1 MSEVKAHPRRPG
13 PDAAGAA
20 SSEARDDFEE
30 AARSSWYTMVVPDMS
45 ERD

>member
-30 AARSSWYTMVVPDMS
+30 AAREQLVVYQ
-45 ERD
+45 